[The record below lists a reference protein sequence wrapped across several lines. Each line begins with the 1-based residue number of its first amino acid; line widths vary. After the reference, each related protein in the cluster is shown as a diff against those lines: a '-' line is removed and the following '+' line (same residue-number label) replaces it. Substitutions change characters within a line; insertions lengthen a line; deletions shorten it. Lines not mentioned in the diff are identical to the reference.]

1 MSLGR
6 GIMTVTIRDKNA
18 LYQAY
23 MSFIKNGGLFVPTP
37 TEYNLDDEVFMLV
50 SLLDEPEKLPVAG
63 RVVWITPKG
72 AQNGRL
78 PGVGVQFSDQD
89 QGKLRNRIEAELAGM
104 INSNRPT
111 HTL

>member
-78 PGVGVQFSDQD
+78 PGVGVQFSNQD

-104 INSNRPT
+104 INSSRPT